1 MGYDVDFPGPR
12 FRSSRELDETWVRT
26 PCEDGDGAGGHGSFA
41 PLTMTFPLGQLE
53 DLLTGEFLAQHGGV
67 AGVGEADFEIDYAVA
82 DQFGDFA
89 IEVLHA
95 FGCAGLHGVEQR
107 LAFAVTFFDALAGAG
122 VDLQD
127 FELRGRGRCGRPW
140 ATAAGR

>member
-1 MGYDVDFPGPR
+1 MAMAQ
-12 FRSSRELDETWVRT
+12 
-26 PCEDGDGAGGHGSFA
+26 AGKGSFA
-41 PLTMTFPLGQLE
+41 SLRMTFPLGQQK

-95 FGCAGLHGVEQR
+95 FACAGLHGVE
-107 LAFAVTFFDALAGAG
+107 
-122 VDLQD
+122 
-127 FELRGRGRCGRPW
+127 
-140 ATAAGR
+140 